1 MARAR
6 FLARRRR
13 SRHRTPGASGSRPAR
28 RSSRVMTRTASHNSV
43 LSLGWCISAALTVL
57 SMRTVAPFSSFSYW
71 ALTSK
76 AWPGCALD
84 AVACSRSLS
93 ETARPYLHKIA
104 IVHAISRHLEF
115 MAGH

>member
-1 MARAR
+1 MARHRRTRHHAANAR
-6 FLARRRR
+6 
-13 SRHRTPGASGSRPAR
+13 GSCPAR
-28 RSSRVMTRTASHNSV
+28 RSSRFITRTASHSSV

>member
-1 MARAR
+1 
-6 FLARRRR
+6 
-13 SRHRTPGASGSRPAR
+13 
-28 RSSRVMTRTASHNSV
+28 MTRTASHNSV

-76 AWPGCALD
+76 AWPGCDLD

>member
-1 MARAR
+1 
-6 FLARRRR
+6 
-13 SRHRTPGASGSRPAR
+13 
-28 RSSRVMTRTASHNSV
+28 MTRTASHNSV
-43 LSLGWCISAALTVL
+43 LSLGWCISAALLVL
-57 SMRTVAPFSSFSYW
+57 SMRTGAVFQLSYW